1 MKIEKQRAKG
11 VNKMVKILLV
21 GGGRGGAGIIDLCK
35 LGKEVEIVAVA
46 DVKADAVAV
55 ILAQKLGIR
64 TFQDLREAVRH
75 PGIDVVLNITG
86 NAEVNRII
94 EENKQEQVKS
104 ILVCK
109 FLGYHFVVNH
119 PA

>member
-11 VNKMVKILLV
+11 VNKMAKILLV

-35 LGKEVEIVAVA
+35 LVKEVEIVAVA

-94 EENKQEQVKS
+94 EENKPEHVKV
-104 ILVCK
+104 IEGYITNMLYHLVK
-109 FLGYHFVVNH
+109 
-119 PA
+119 

>member
-35 LGKEVEIVAVA
+35 LGRVEIVARA

-94 EENKQEQVKS
+94 EENKPEHVK
-104 ILVCK
+104 
-109 FLGYHFVVNH
+109 Y
-119 PA
+119 